1 MKNISILLI
10 TLMVLFTGCKQE
22 KTQEKLSVIDS
33 HTSQNSVDWAGTYSG
48 MLPCADCDGIE
59 TTLELTNDNEFILY
73 QRYEGKSDEVFEE
86 TGRFK
91 WNESGSEISLFIEDE
106 EPKFHQYKVGE
117 NMLFKLDSEGNRIE
131 GELSEFYILTK
142 E

>member
-10 TLMVLFTGCKQE
+10 TLMVLFNGCKQE
-22 KTQEKLSVIDS
+22 KTQEKVPVIDS

-48 MLPCADCDGIE
+48 MLPCADCNGIE
-59 TTLELTNDNEFILY
+59 TTLELTSDNEFILR

-86 TGRFK
+86 KGMFE
-91 WNESGSEISLFIEDE
+91 WNESGSEISLSIEDE

-117 NMLFKLDSEGNRIE
+117 NKLFKLDSEGNRIE

>member
-22 KTQEKLSVIDS
+22 KTQEKVPVIDN

-59 TTLELTNDNEFILY
+59 TTLELTNDNEFILR

-86 TGRFK
+86 KGMFE
-91 WNESGSEISLFIEDE
+91 WNESGSEISLYIEDE

-117 NMLFKLDSEGNRIE
+117 NKLFKLDSEGNRIE